1 MSRTLR
7 PRPWKWL
14 GILLLCLGFC
24 VIAVL
29 MLRDGRALGWLCL
42 TVFGLGSLIAAIAL
56 LPGANYLRLEQEG
69 FTFCS
74 LFRAH
79 SVRWDD
85 VAGFGLV
92 RVASNEMVGWL
103 YREGRQPQVRGVR
116 MSLALAGC
124 HAALPE
130 TTACPPRSWR
140 GVWNCCAWL
149 AVMAKQ
155 PWNFCSPRASA
166 LRASSR

>member
-7 PRPWKWL
+7 PRAWKWL
-14 GILLLCLGFC
+14 GMLLGCLAFC

-29 MLRDGRALGWLCL
+29 MLRDGRAMGWFCL
-42 TVFGLGSLIAAIAL
+42 AVFGLGGLVAAVAL
-56 LPGANYLRLEQEG
+56 LPGANYLRLDEEG

-79 SVRWDD
+79 RVRWAD
-85 VAGFGLV
+85 VEGFATV
-92 RVASNEMVGWL
+92 RVASSPMVGWL
-103 YREGRQPQVRGVR
+103 YREGREPQGRGVR

-130 TTACPPRSWR
+130 NYGLGA
-140 GVWNCCAWL
+140 AEL
-149 AVMAKQ
+149 AQLLERLRQEWQV
-155 PWNFCSPRASA
+155 RAF
-166 LRASSR
+166 SR

>member
-42 TVFGLGSLIAAIAL
+42 AVFCMGSLIAAIAL

-69 FTFCS
+69 FTFSS

-103 YREGRQPQVRGVR
+103 YREGRQPQGRGVR
-116 MSLALAGC
+116 MSLALSGC

-130 TTACPPRSWR
+130 NYGLSAEELARRMELLRLARGDGETALELLQFQ
-140 GVWNCCAWL
+140 GE
-149 AVMAKQ
+149 
-155 PWNFCSPRASA
+155 RA
-166 LRASSR
+166 